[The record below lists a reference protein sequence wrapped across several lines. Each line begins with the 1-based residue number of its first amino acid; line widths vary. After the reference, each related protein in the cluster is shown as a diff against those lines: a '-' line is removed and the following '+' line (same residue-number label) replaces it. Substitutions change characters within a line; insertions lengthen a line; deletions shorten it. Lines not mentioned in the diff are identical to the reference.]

1 MADKQVKDYD
11 KFNLRFPDG
20 MRDAIAERARRN
32 GRSMNAEIIVIISN
46 ALLSEGGDD
55 EWINR
60 MMRIIED
67 TDPSTE
73 DDLEKFGLAISEAIK
88 EVSSRIAKENLRLQ
102 AIADA
107 QIKLSKK
114 PT

>member
-1 MADKQVKDYD
+1 MAEKQVKDYD

-20 MRDAIAERARRN
+20 MREAIAERAKRN
-32 GRSMNAEIIVIISN
+32 GRSMNAEILVILSN
-46 ALLSEGGDD
+46 ALLSDGGDD

-60 MMRIIED
+60 LMKIIEN
-67 TDPSTE
+67 TE
-73 DDLEKFGLAISEAIK
+73 PTSDEDLEKFGLAISEAIK
-88 EVSSRIAKENLRLQ
+88 EVTARINKENMRLQ

-114 PT
+114 PS

>member
-1 MADKQVKDYD
+1 MSKFPSQEMDR
-11 KFNLRFPDG
+11 FNLRLPEG
-20 MRDAIAERARRN
+20 MREAIAERAKRN
-32 GRSMNAEIIVIISN
+32 GRSMNAEMLVILSN
-46 ALLSEGGDD
+46 ALLSDGGDD

-60 MMRIIED
+60 LMRIIEN
-67 TDPSTE
+67 TEPSSDE
-73 DDLEKFGLAISEAIK
+73 DLEKFGLAISEAIK
-88 EVSSRIAKENLRLQ
+88 EVTARINKENMRLQ

>member
-1 MADKQVKDYD
+1 MK
-11 KFNLRFPDG
+11 G
-20 MRDAIAERARRN
+20 MRNIAPFGLRMPDELREAVAERAKRN
-32 GRSMNAEIIVIISN
+32 GRSMNAEILIILST

-60 MMRIIED
+60 MMKIIEE
-67 TDPSTE
+67 TDPSNE
-73 DDLEKFGLAISEAIK
+73 EDLEKFGLAISEAIK
-88 EVSSRIAKENLRLQ
+88 EVSARISKENQRLQ

>member
-1 MADKQVKDYD
+1 MARDDPQ
-11 KFNLRFPDG
+11 FNLRMPVEMKEQLTD
-20 MRDAIAERARRN
+20 RAKRN
-32 GRSMNAEIIVIISN
+32 ARSINAEILMIISN

-55 EWINR
+55 EWING
-60 MMRIIED
+60 MMRVIED

>member
-1 MADKQVKDYD
+1 MARDDPQ
-11 KFNLRFPDG
+11 FNLRMPVEMKEQLTD
-20 MRDAIAERARRN
+20 RAKRN
-32 GRSMNAEIIVIISN
+32 GRSINAEILVIISN

-67 TDPSTE
+67 ADPSTE

>member
-1 MADKQVKDYD
+1 MARDDPQ
-11 KFNLRFPDG
+11 FNLRMPVEMKEQLTD
-20 MRDAIAERARRN
+20 RAKRN
-32 GRSMNAEIIVIISN
+32 GRSINAEILVIISN
-46 ALLSEGGDD
+46 ALLSEGADD

-67 TDPSTE
+67 TDPSNE
-73 DDLEKFGLAISEAIK
+73 DDLGKFGLAISEAIK
-88 EVSSRIAKENLRLQ
+88 EVSSRITKENLRLQ
-102 AIADA
+102 TIADA